1 LSDPSFAASGAAA
14 PPLAAARGLL
24 QSLRESDLSGEILPE
39 QEILPGLRFVP
50 DPEAG
55 MRGRYTSP
63 SGRLLE
69 LEVTHAAPAR
79 WFGLHLRLDLDAA
92 EDIALI
98 GLAARFAA
106 RQALPVRPCIRSGSE
121 TGFVDSFFDKT
132 VAALPRPLLHLDAI
146 ETKDPHPALAAPA
159 PWRELVLFLPT
170 GDFRLDLHDLRVFA
184 A

>member
-1 LSDPSFAASGAAA
+1 MVI
-14 PPLAAARGLL
+14 
-24 QSLRESDLSGEILPE
+24 QSNNLSGGSLGQLRQGRYSGRITPEAEIV
-39 QEILPGLRFVP
+39 PGLRFVP

-55 MRGRYTSP
+55 MQGRYASP
-63 SGRLLE
+63 AGRLLE

-106 RQALPVRPCIRSGSE
+106 TQALPVRPCIRSGTE

-132 VAALPRPLLHLDAI
+132 IAALPRPLLHLDVI
-146 ETKDPHPALAAPA
+146 ETRGPHPALAAPA
-159 PWRELVLFLPT
+159 PWRELVVFLPT
-170 GDFRLDLHDLRVFA
+170 GNFRLDLHDLRVFA